1 MTKFLKSQE
10 EQDRT
15 LTKAKANN
23 VFENILFQ
31 GEEYEMFFV
40 DFGFTELLP
49 KTRTK
54 AIHPKFMETPF
65 LANHVCLEG
74 FEDMT
79 KTKGKATI

>member
-1 MTKFLKSQE
+1 
-10 EQDRT
+10 
-15 LTKAKANN
+15 
-23 VFENILFQ
+23 
-31 GEEYEMFFV
+31 MFFV

-79 KTKGKATI
+79 KAKGKIRIYPTCAINRGSHSSRIII

>member
-1 MTKFLKSQE
+1 
-10 EQDRT
+10 
-15 LTKAKANN
+15 
-23 VFENILFQ
+23 
-31 GEEYEMFFV
+31 MFFV

-54 AIHPKFMETPF
+54 AILPKFMETPF

-79 KTKGKATI
+79 KTKGKARV